1 MTESPEERHLR
12 SLFRELRREV
22 DASVSAFEVRAT
34 QPVRTGHRRLVMV
47 TATAAVVMAAV
58 MVARVVR
65 DDHNP
70 EFGLDLAATTWVA
83 PTDFLLDTPGSDLLR
98 SLPEIGMPAY
108 TSQSVTGPGAVD
120 TSS

>member
-12 SLFRELRREV
+12 SLFRALRREV
-22 DASVSAFEVRAT
+22 DASVSAFEVGAT

-47 TATAAVVMAAV
+47 TATGAVVVATV

-83 PTDFLLDTPGSDLLR
+83 PTDFLLDTPGRDLLR
-98 SLPEIGMPAY
+98 SLPQIDITAY
-108 TSQSVTGPGAVD
+108 TSQSNAGRGVVD
-120 TSS
+120 TSR